1 MRFIYTKAFA
11 IFSGCVVALALFM
24 FLQVKGLL
32 DPIRMAILKSPTPVI
47 YLVKA
52 VTNPVKNFF
61 GTIYQLKKISEE
73 NIVLQAK
80 VIELQNNLVKEKQA
94 EKENEA
100 LRKELGFIKSSKLPL
115 ASCSVLSEN
124 SFGLSNS
131 LILNCGTDDGVNL
144 GDAVISQ
151 NYLVGKISYAGKSYS
166 TVLLS
171 VAADFLADAKI
182 SQTGSSALVKG
193 SFGSGLILDQVPQT
207 SPLEKGWLVVTAGI
221 NSQIPKNI
229 LIGEVGDI
237 ISPVSDLFKRAVLV
251 SPIDFH
257 NLEFVFVVKG

>member
-11 IFSGCVVALALFM
+11 IFAGCVGILALFM
-24 FLQVKGLL
+24 FLQVRGLL
-32 DPIRMAILKSPTPVI
+32 DPIRIAILKSPRPVI
-47 YLVKA
+47 YITKA
-52 VTNPVKNFF
+52 VSVPIKSFF
-61 GTIYQLKKISEE
+61 STIYQLRKIAKE
-73 NIVLQAK
+73 NNELRMKVQTLELSLVQENQA
-80 VIELQNNLVKEKQA
+80 QR
-94 EKENEA
+94 ENEA
-100 LRKELGFIKSSKLPL
+100 LRKELGFIKSSKMQL

-131 LILNCGTDDGVNL
+131 LVLNCGTDDGINL

-151 NYLVGKISYAGKSYS
+151 SYLVGKISYASKSYS
-166 TVLLS
+166 TVLLT
-171 VAADFLADAKI
+171 VASEFLADAKI
-182 SQTGSSALVKG
+182 SHTGASALVKG

-207 SPLEKGWLVVTAGI
+207 SQLEKGWLIVTAGI

-229 LIGEVGDI
+229 IIGEVGDI
-237 ISPVSDLFKRAVLV
+237 ISPSSDLFKRAVLI